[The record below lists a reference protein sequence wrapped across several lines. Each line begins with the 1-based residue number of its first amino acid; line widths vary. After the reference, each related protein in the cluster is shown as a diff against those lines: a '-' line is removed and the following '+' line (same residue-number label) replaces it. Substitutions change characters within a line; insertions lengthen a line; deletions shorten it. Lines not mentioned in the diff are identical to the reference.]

1 MKNILLILVLFA
13 LNITKAQAQEVS
25 EREFTKPEIVPM
37 SAEEDDFYTG
47 SDIVPLTKELSVAE
61 SAQENSS
68 DMDIID
74 ESDTP
79 QNLACNDERL
89 KKQVERFIYKHINKK
104 TTNSAIEKRKRLLLV
119 RNMADFTEINEDDE
133 RYKKNFNIAATVAYL
148 KINQHRQIHKICRS
162 EHNNAAESLED
173 IYVAV
178 YPFAG
183 YYKITVA
190 NLVSLPEKYDDA
202 TFIFSW

>member
-1 MKNILLILVLFA
+1 MFFVL
-13 LNITKAQAQEVS
+13 TCGHSAQAQEVL
-25 EREFTKPEIVPM
+25 EREFTKPESVPI
-37 SAEEDDFYTG
+37 SVEEDDLYTG
-47 SDIVPLTKELSVAE
+47 SDVIPLTKELSVEE

-68 DMDIID
+68 DID
-74 ESDTP
+74 VIDDGDTP
-79 QNLACNDERL
+79 QDLACDDERL

-104 TTNSAIEKRKRLLLV
+104 TTNSVIEKRKRLLLV

-162 EHNNAAESLED
+162 EHNNATESLDD

-190 NLVSLPEKYDDA
+190 NLVTVPEKYEDA